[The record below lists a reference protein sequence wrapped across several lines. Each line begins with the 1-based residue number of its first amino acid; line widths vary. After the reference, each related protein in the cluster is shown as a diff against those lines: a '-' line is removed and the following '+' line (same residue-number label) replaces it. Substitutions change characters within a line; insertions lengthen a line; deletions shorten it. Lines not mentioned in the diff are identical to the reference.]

1 MADSQQLNL
10 KAGLSMQF
18 AKDSFFLAL
27 QGRLAGLNPAR
38 TITLNGATVPAVV
51 VVENLPPSSAEPQP
65 NTFYIEWGAADV
77 IEGHAGSGPLM
88 SLNVVIS
95 YYTFGSVQ
103 SMVDRGRLLA
113 QLDDELLG
121 ICQPPNTGKR
131 DYTQSPSADLGTNVF
146 WGQPSFTEGKGTG
159 LYGGQVSFPERT
171 RRGVTDAAESLQ
183 DARVERKTRLTI
195 YFFSE
200 VTLL

>member
-1 MADSQQLNL
+1 
-10 KAGLSMQF
+10 MQF

-27 QGRLAGLNPAR
+27 QQRLTSLNPAR
-38 TITLNGATVPAVV
+38 TVTINGATVPAVV

-65 NTFYIEWGAADV
+65 NTFYIEWGTADV
-77 IEGHAGSGPLM
+77 VEGRAGSGALM

-103 SMVDRGRLLA
+103 SMVDRGRVLA
-113 QLDDELLG
+113 ELDDELLG
-121 ICQPPNTGKR
+121 ICQPPNTEKR
-131 DYTQSPSADLGTNVF
+131 DYTQAPSADLGTMVF

-159 LYGGQVSFPERT
+159 LYWGRVSFPERT
-171 RRGVTDAAESLQ
+171 KSGVTDEAEGQQ
-183 DARVERKTRLTI
+183 DARVERKARLTI

-200 VTLL
+200 VIFS